1 MHPHSRACPRP
12 RPPIDTASGL
22 ATGSA
27 VELPLPLRRL
37 VAAECSAEAPAAG
50 VETEDLQQAVWL
62 RWLEQVRTRG
72 DTSTAPPSA
81 GWLRSAVR
89 AEARR
94 ARRRTRREVPLPA
107 DVIDTDGADP
117 ATSQLAEATLLA
129 AEQRRV
135 LADAVSRLP
144 GRCPALMRAMLSRQ
158 DLTYPEIARE
168 LGMSQ
173 GSIGPVRSRCLG
185 CLRTMLKASDC
196 RT

>member
-1 MHPHSRACPRP
+1 
-12 RPPIDTASGL
+12 
-22 ATGSA
+22 
-27 VELPLPLRRL
+27 L
-37 VAAECSAEAPAAG
+37 VAAECAAEAPAAG
-50 VETEDLQQAVWL
+50 VDAEDLQQAVWL

-72 DTSTAPPSA
+72 ETGTGTAPPSA

-89 AEARR
+89 AEARH

-107 DVIDTDGADP
+107 DVIDSDGAVP
-117 ATSQLAEATLLA
+117 ATYQLAEATVLA
-129 AEQRRV
+129 AVQRLT

-144 GRCPALMRAMLSRQ
+144 GRCPALMRLLLSWQ
-158 DLTYPEIARE
+158 DFTYPDIARE

-185 CLRTMLKASDC
+185 CLRTMLSASDC

>member
-1 MHPHSRACPRP
+1 
-12 RPPIDTASGL
+12 
-22 ATGSA
+22 
-27 VELPLPLRRL
+27 
-37 VAAECSAEAPAAG
+37 
-50 VETEDLQQAVWL
+50 
-62 RWLEQVRTRG
+62 
-72 DTSTAPPSA
+72 
-81 GWLRSAVR
+81 
-89 AEARR
+89 
-94 ARRRTRREVPLPA
+94 VPLPA